1 MCGRD
6 QWNRWGR
13 LRGTNKIK
21 RDKLEQLQVIKIMSD
36 GNIMFSIGNPGD
48 DTVITLY
55 GDR

>member
-13 LRGTNKIK
+13 LRGINKIK

-36 GNIMFSIGNPGD
+36 GNIMFSIENPGD